1 MRTSTLKRLGM
12 APRLAIR
19 LAAPVLLALVL
30 TACSQPT
37 TLDRI
42 NQESVLHVVM
52 HPASTVYYEENGEP
66 SGFEYELVRRFADSL
81 GVELRVEVVDDLPE
95 LYQRLDEHHTH
106 LAAAGLALTPEL
118 QRRYRHG
125 PVYDRSRPIVVYNA
139 DVARPSSP
147 TELAQLNIAVR
158 AGSAAEQQLERVREV
173 IPGMNWQAETRQDPT
188 ELLHRVDQGDVEA
201 TVINSR
207 ELENNQVF
215 FSNVRDGFALSS
227 PRPVGWLLPP
237 AGDGSLMQ
245 AARDFF
251 RSIRADGTLAQLQ
264 ERFFGHLDHLD
275 YVGAK
280 TFTTHLD
287 NRLPKYRETFMG
299 AASAHDL
306 DWRLLAAIGYQESHW
321 EPRAVSPTG
330 VRGLMMLTRD
340 TAALIGVKNRLDPQ
354 ASIWGGARFFRRL
367 HNRIPD
373 NIKEPD
379 RTWFALAAYN
389 VGYGHLQDARRLARR
404 DGSDPNRWLDVKQY
418 LPLLAQR
425 QYYTQTRY
433 GYARGYEPVL
443 YTQNIRRYYDVL
455 KWMFPDEDTTTAII
469 ENGVESPLED
479 TGSQPPQSANTAGK
493 GAPNDQRQQL
503 REASP
508 LL

>member
-1 MRTSTLKRLGM
+1 MRTSTLKRPGM
-12 APRLAIR
+12 APGLAVRLSAS
-19 LAAPVLLALVL
+19 VLLALLL

-42 NQESVLHVVM
+42 NQEGVLHVVV
-52 HPASTVYYEENGEP
+52 HPASTVYYEENGKP
-66 SGFEYELVRRFADSL
+66 SGFEYELVRRFADFL
-81 GVELRVEVVDDLPE
+81 GVELRIEVVDDLPE

-139 DVARPSSP
+139 DVARPSNP
-147 TELAQLNIAVR
+147 AELAGLNIAVR
-158 AGSAAEQQLERVREV
+158 AGSAAEQQLERIRNV
-173 IPGMNWQAETRQDPT
+173 IPEMGWQAETRQDPT
-188 ELLHRVDQGDVEA
+188 ELLHRVNQGEIEA

-215 FSNVRDGFALSS
+215 FSNVRDGLALSS

-245 AARDFF
+245 AAREFF

-264 ERFFGHLDHLD
+264 ERFFGHLDRLD

-287 NRLPKYRETFMG
+287 NRLPKYRETFMA

-306 DWRLLAAIGYQESHW
+306 DWRLLTAIGYQESHW

-373 NIKEPD
+373 NITEPD

-404 DGSDPNRWLDVKQY
+404 DGSNPDRWLDVKEY

-455 KWMFPDEDTTTAII
+455 KWMFPDQDTSIAVT

-479 TGSQPPQSANTAGK
+479 TEGQARQSGNTSGQT
-493 GAPNDQRQQL
+493 APDDQRQQL
-503 REASP
+503 RQASP

>member
-1 MRTSTLKRLGM
+1 MRSSKSKRPGITPGLTV
-12 APRLAIR
+12 R
-19 LAAPVLLALVL
+19 LAALAIAALVL

-42 NQESVLHVVM
+42 NQEGVLHVVM
-52 HPASTVYYEENGEP
+52 LPASTVYYEENGEP
-66 SGFEYELVRRFADSL
+66 SGFEYELVRRFAGSL
-81 GVELRVEVVDDLPE
+81 GVELRVEVVDDFPE
-95 LYQRLDEHHTH
+95 LYRRLDEHHTH
-106 LAAAGLALTPEL
+106 LAASGLALSPEL
-118 QRRYRHG
+118 RGRYRHG

-139 DVARPSSP
+139 DVDRPQRPADLTGMDIAARS
-147 TELAQLNIAVR
+147 
-158 AGSAAEQQLERVREV
+158 GSAAEQQLERIRE
-173 IPGMNWQAETRQDPT
+173 ILPELSWQPETSQDPT
-188 ELLHRVDQGDVEA
+188 ELLHRVNQGELDA
-201 TVINSR
+201 IVINSR

-215 FSNVRDGFALSS
+215 FSSVRAGLALSS
-227 PRPVGWLLPP
+227 PRPVAWLLPP

-245 AARDFF
+245 AARDYF
-251 RSIRADGTLAQLQ
+251 RTIRANGTMAQLQ
-264 ERFFGHLDHLD
+264 ERFFGHLNRLD

-280 TFTTHLD
+280 TFTTHLE
-287 NRLPKYRETFMG
+287 NRLPDYRETFRE
-299 AASAHDL
+299 AASAHEM

-330 VRGLMMLTRD
+330 VRGLMMLTLD
-340 TAALIGVKNRLDPQ
+340 TASLIGVKNRLDPE

-367 HNRIPD
+367 HNRIPE
-373 NIKEPD
+373 NITEPD

-404 DGSDPNRWLDVKQY
+404 DGSNPDRWLDVKEY

-425 QYYTQTRY
+425 KYYTQTRY

-455 KWMFPDEDTTTAII
+455 KWMFPDEDTSVAVS
-469 ENGVESPLED
+469 ENGVESPLEEPD
-479 TGSQPPQSANTAGK
+479 DQPSRPRKTGKQTASG
-493 GAPNDQRQQL
+493 DQRREL
-503 REASP
+503 RRASP